1 MELTIKDKNL
11 LFLSFENTII
21 CYEEEIKEEE
31 KTKEW
36 IPWIL
41 SSDDRI
47 KELKKELEKYKET
60 KEKFINYFS

>member
-31 KTKEW
+31 KTKE
-36 IPWIL
+36 
-41 SSDDRI
+41 
-47 KELKKELEKYKET
+47 
-60 KEKFINYFS
+60 